1 MEEEK
6 KEIEVE
12 EEPKEEVK
20 AEPAQ
25 GGMAESDKFVLIS
38 FILAVVAIAVCSGWF
53 VGAVA
58 GLILS
63 IIALGRNGKAISSQA
78 TRNPFKV
85 FARLVKPLGIVGLI
99 LSILSL
105 IGWTIWAIV
114 AIVAAIAAATEAAAN
129 AAILVLLF

>member
-25 GGMAESDKFVLIS
+25 GGMAEADKFVLIS
-38 FILAVVAIAVCSGWF
+38 FILAVVAIVVCGGWF
-53 VGAVA
+53 IGAIA
-58 GLILS
+58 GLIIS
-63 IIALGRNGKAISSQA
+63 IIALGRSAKAISSQA

-85 FARLVKPLGIVGLI
+85 FARIVKPLAIAGLI

-105 IGWTIWAIV
+105 IGWTIWFIFWIV
-114 AIVAAIAAATEAAAN
+114 AFIAAAAEAAAD